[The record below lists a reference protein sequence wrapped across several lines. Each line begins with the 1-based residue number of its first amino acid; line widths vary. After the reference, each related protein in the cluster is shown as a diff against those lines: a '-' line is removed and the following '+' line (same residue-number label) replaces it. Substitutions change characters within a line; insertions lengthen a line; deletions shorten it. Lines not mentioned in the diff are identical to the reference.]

1 MTAVSALRPRA
12 APRKEVR
19 RPLSARLI
27 GLVVLLAVLVLA
39 CALSVALGKRDVPLG
54 SVFQALF
61 HYDPDNFV
69 HNVIADRVP
78 RTLVGLLAGVA
89 LGLAGTMMQGVARN
103 PLADPG
109 ILGVN
114 AGAAMFVVLAI
125 QLFDFTSAGQ
135 FVWFSFVGAAVAAAA
150 VYAIASAGRA
160 GATPVKLALAGAACT
175 AALTSITMALL
186 FLNVDTYDS
195 FRFWQVGSLANRG
208 WDVIGPLWPFVLVGT
223 VIALATG
230 RLLNGLSLG
239 DDVAR
244 SLGQRIGLS
253 RLVIAVGVVV
263 LCGAATS
270 LAGPLAFVGLVVPH
284 LARAAAGTD
293 YRWVLPYAMVIAPIL
308 LLGADIIG
316 RLIEGNGEMQVGIVT
331 AFVGA
336 PIFVYLVRRKK
347 LAEL

>member
-1 MTAVSALRPRA
+1 M
-12 APRKEVR
+12 
-19 RPLSARLI
+19 LI
-27 GLVVLLAVLVLA
+27 AVLVLA
-39 CALSVALGKRDVPLG
+39 CAVSVALGKRDVPLG
-54 SVFQALF
+54 TVFQALF
-61 HYDPDNFV
+61 HFDSGNFA

-78 RTLVGLLAGVA
+78 RTLVGLLAGIA

-114 AGAAMFVVLAI
+114 AGAAMFVVLSI
-125 QLFDFTSAGQ
+125 QIFGFSSAVQ
-135 FVWFSFVGAAVAAAA
+135 FVWFSFLGAAVSAVA

-175 AALTSITMALL
+175 AALTSITMAIL
-186 FLNVDTYDS
+186 FLNLDTYDS

-208 WDVIGPLWPFVLVGT
+208 WDVIRPLWPFVLVGA
-223 VIALATG
+223 VLALASG

-244 SLGQRIGLS
+244 ALGQRIGLS
-253 RLVIAVGVVV
+253 RAVIALGVVI

-293 YRWVLPYAMVIAPIL
+293 YRWILPYAMVIAPIL
-308 LLGADIIG
+308 LLAADVIG
-316 RLIEGNGEMQVGIVT
+316 RLVEGNGEMQVGIVT
-331 AFVGA
+331 AFIGA